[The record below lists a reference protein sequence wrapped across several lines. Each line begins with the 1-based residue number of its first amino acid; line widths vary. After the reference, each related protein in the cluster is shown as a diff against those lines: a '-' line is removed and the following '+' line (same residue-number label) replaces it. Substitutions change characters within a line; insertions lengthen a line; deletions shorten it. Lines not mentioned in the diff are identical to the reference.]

1 MLIIKKDTILCHSQ
15 YLIIS
20 NKTRIMDKT
29 FDHVYTLGICSF
41 SISLYFPLTHR
52 PSVSWYI
59 RQKAAEY
66 WLTCWSISVTSQPSH
81 VSWYSVDMQL
91 ILHRHLADTLQTLGQ
106 HFCHLVGSCYW
117 VLSPILWYYLY
128 FL

>member
-29 FDHVYTLGICSF
+29 FDHVYTLGICSL
-41 SISLYFPLTHR
+41 SISLYFPLTRR

-59 RQKAAEY
+59 RRQAAEY
-66 WLTCWSISVTSQPSH
+66 WLTCWSTSVTSQPSH

-91 ILHRHLADTLQTLGQ
+91 ILHQHLADTLQTLGQ
-106 HFCHLVGSCYW
+106 HYFHLVGSCYW
-117 VLSPILWYYLY
+117 VLSPILRYYLY